1 MKKMKSFHRLRHRH
15 WIYWKLLH
23 QGTCREVFS
32 SLVEHVI
39 DGSNYTFL
47 THRRID
53 IPDILTADEINARLG
68 FVNIVSSASVVDQSL
83 VEDDR
88 DNASDVN
95 TTQED
100 DWWGALVARED
111 DTDSVDE
118 FVDRFLR
125 THRPRTG
132 SDDTDRSSS
141 PPPPP
146 PPRTK
151 HSVAFKTTSAGRRTT
166 TTHPSARKRPQAAPT
181 YNSKPTRIAPHL
193 IGAAADR
200 GRWLFAKPSS
210 T

>member
-1 MKKMKSFHRLRHRH
+1 M
-15 WIYWKLLH
+15 
-23 QGTCREVFS
+23 
-32 SLVEHVI
+32 I
-39 DGSNYTFL
+39 DDLYDTFR

-68 FVNIVSSASVVDQSL
+68 FVNIVASASVVDQSL

-88 DNASDVN
+88 DTASDVN
-95 TTQED
+95 TTHED

-132 SDDTDRSSS
+132 SDDTDRSDS

-151 HSVAFKTTSAGRRTT
+151 HSVAFKPTSAGRRATAT
-166 TTHPSARKRPQAAPT
+166 KPPARKRPPAPT

>member
-1 MKKMKSFHRLRHRH
+1 M
-15 WIYWKLLH
+15 
-23 QGTCREVFS
+23 
-32 SLVEHVI
+32 
-39 DGSNYTFL
+39 
-47 THRRID
+47 
-53 IPDILTADEINARLG
+53 TAEEINARLG
-68 FVNIVSSASVVDQSL
+68 FVNITSSATVIDESL

-100 DWWGALVARED
+100 DWWGTLVARED

-132 SDDTDRSSS
+132 SDDTDRSDS

-146 PPRTK
+146 PPRSKNSTVRIK
-151 HSVAFKTTSAGRRTT
+151 PPSGRRTT
-166 TTHPSARKRPQAAPT
+166 ATKPPARQRPQAPT
-181 YNSKPTRIAPHL
+181 YSSKPTRIAPHL